1 MAFLSDTGREFL
13 ANQPDPPR
21 PTPEQQ
27 QEHLK
32 MVRHAERW
40 LRMRDME
47 DMARMVGR
55 TRDELVNEAIDEW
68 LLNHEK
74 EYAQRAKKIREHLKA
89 IKALQK

>member
-1 MAFLSDTGREFL
+1 MAFLSDTAREFL
-13 ANQPDPPR
+13 AAQPNPPR

-27 QEHLK
+27 QEHLE

-40 LRMRDME
+40 LRMQHME
-47 DMARMVGR
+47 DMAKIVGR

-74 EYAQRAKKIREHLKA
+74 EYCQREKRIREHLKA

>member
-1 MAFLSDTGREFL
+1 MAFLSDNAREFL

-40 LRMRDME
+40 LRMQHME
-47 DMARMVGR
+47 DMAKIVGR
-55 TRDELVNEAIDEW
+55 TRDVLVNEAIDEW
-68 LLNHEK
+68 LLNHEE
-74 EYAQRAKKIREHLKA
+74 EYRQREKRIREHLKA
-89 IKALQK
+89 IKAIQK

>member
-1 MAFLSDTGREFL
+1 MAFLSENAREFL

-21 PTPEQQ
+21 PTPKQQ
-27 QEHLK
+27 QEHLE
-32 MVRHAERW
+32 MIRHAEIW
-40 LRMRDME
+40 VRMQHMK
-47 DMARMVGR
+47 DMAKIVGR